1 MIFKHL
7 FRSKHQSPDP
17 QVRLQ
22 AIEKLNNQDAEQ
34 KSILHELAFN
44 DSDVGVSL
52 AALHKLDSF
61 VLWYKMSEI
70 AKNDR
75 VQKKSQQIIENAL
88 LDEKSHTLDESEK
101 RRFILETR
109 DSRLI
114 EKLLSQWWLQQDTDL
129 ALALLKKADKP
140 QLHEKL
146 LFESQNDDLK
156 IAILS
161 ALVDN
166 AQSRKL
172 LNKIQKK
179 SHSEK
184 IKALSSEMLQG
195 WLDAEKLP
203 VEVEQKVT
211 MLLSRLLALKDQND
225 LPHIKQ
231 QQSELTTRYIQLTE
245 SFACLTEQKRAEIQ
259 AKYTEISAG
268 VERIVAVLTP
278 QWQAEQ
284 ADLELTQ
291 NLNNLCLDVEQ
302 NLANLSTQLSQRIS
316 HISASEVELFSQKA
330 NQQLEQLQSLAKQ
343 LPATKS
349 TQHQQIERLHN
360 QLATSLNT
368 LASLPKF
375 QLAILKAQE
384 LISTLT
390 DLALPNDVSQI
401 EAADDYLKE
410 QKQIWQHTVGEFR
423 AHVPVEL
430 SQQWHK
436 QLSVWQQ
443 AIKTL
448 KKQIDNDVSR
458 CRNKI
463 RAVESLVNQGKFKA
477 AMSLY
482 QKVYTWYGALPE
494 KQQGLLERS
503 FLVVK
508 EQIEN
513 LKDWQEYI
521 AAPRKPALLTE
532 VAALISNPLA
542 IEAQAEAIKSLRS
555 QWNSLGKSDTES
567 DRALNARFELE
578 IEKAFAPCRAHYDHQ
593 QQQREQNM
601 QAKQQVLAELSALS
615 QQALDSSHLA
625 KSLNNLQQKWRS
637 IGEVD
642 FKLRHDLYQN
652 YQQLLTPLKDKVTS
666 FYADNAEQKRQLVD
680 KVAQL
685 IELESVNDAIDQAK
699 VLQEKWKTIE
709 HAGKQAEKQLWSAFR
724 QANDNLFA
732 KRNQVNRQQKDE
744 VKQQVELISQQ
755 LDELETLL
763 KAASDKSSIQNVL
776 QTKQQVLDGIAALPV
791 RDRSN
796 LEQRFQ
802 GLVEQQKRKLN
813 ELKNSEK
820 NQQIQALFSTLKA
833 WKEDTEVPD
842 SVNLVAKQWQS
853 CFYEITSDV
862 DRHALTIKMEI
873 VAQAE
878 SPKKDK
884 EQRQAIQMQ
893 MMAQKLQSGEELALT
908 SLFKE
913 WISAGAPSKTDL
925 SMLKRIE
932 PLILG

>member
-88 LDEKSHTLDESEK
+88 LDEKSHTLEESEK

-129 ALALLKKADKP
+129 AFALLKKTDKP

-146 LFESQNDDLK
+146 LLESQNDDLK

-161 ALVDN
+161 ALTDN

-179 SHSEK
+179 SNSEK
-184 IKALSSEMLQG
+184 IKALASEMLQG

-203 VEVEQKVT
+203 VELEQKVK

-225 LPHIKQ
+225 LPYIKQ
-231 QQSELTTRYIQLTE
+231 QQSELTSAFIQLKE
-245 SFACLTEQKRAEIQ
+245 SFACLAEQKRTEIQ
-259 AKYTEISAG
+259 AKYIEISAG
-268 VERIVAVLTP
+268 VERTVALLMP
-278 QWQAEQ
+278 KWQAEQ
-284 ADLELTQ
+284 ASLELTQ
-291 NLNNLCLDVEQ
+291 NLDNVRQDVEQ

-316 HISASEVELFSQKA
+316 DISESEVELFSQKA

-343 LPATKS
+343 LPANKS
-349 TQHQQIERLHN
+349 KQHQQIEQLHN
-360 QLATSLNT
+360 QLTTSLKT

-375 QLAILKAQE
+375 QQAILKAQE
-384 LISTLT
+384 LISTFT

-410 QKQIWQHTVGEFR
+410 QKQIWQHTVGEFQ
-423 AHVPVEL
+423 AHLPVEL

-436 QLSVWQQ
+436 QLSAWQQ
-443 AIKTL
+443 AIKIL

-463 RAVESLVNQGKFKA
+463 RSLESLVSQGKFKA
-477 AMSLY
+477 AMGLY
-482 QKVYTWYGALPE
+482 QKVFTWYEALPE
-494 KQQGLLERS
+494 KQQGQLERS
-503 FLVVK
+503 FLVAK

-532 VAALISNPLA
+532 VAALIANPLA

-567 DRALNARFELE
+567 DIALNAAFEAE
-578 IEKAFAPCRAHYDHQ
+578 IEKAFAPCRAHYDQQ

-601 QAKQQVLAELSALS
+601 QAKQQVLAELTTLS
-615 QQALDSSHLA
+615 QQELATSHLV
-625 KSLNNLQQKWRS
+625 KSLNNLQQKWRN

-642 FKLRHDLYQN
+642 FKLRSDLYQN
-652 YQQLLTPLKDKVTS
+652 YQQLVTPLKDKVTS
-666 FYADNAEQKRQLVD
+666 YYADNAEQKRQLVD
-680 KVAQL
+680 KASQL
-685 IELESVNDAIDQAK
+685 IELESVNDAIEQAK

-709 HAGKQAEKQLWSAFR
+709 HAGKQAEKQLWTAFR

-732 KRNQVNRQQKDE
+732 KRNQASQEQKNE
-744 VKQQVELISQQ
+744 AKQQVELISQQ
-755 LDELETLL
+755 LIQLEALL
-763 KAASDKSSIQNVL
+763 KAASDKPSIQNAL

-791 RDRSN
+791 RDRRN
-796 LEQRFQ
+796 LEQKLQ
-802 GLVEQQKRKLN
+802 GLVEQQKRKLT
-813 ELKNSEK
+813 ELKKSEK
-820 NQQIQALFSTLKA
+820 NQQVQALFSTLKA
-833 WKEDTEVPD
+833 WKEDAEVPD

-853 CFYEITSDV
+853 CFYELSSEA

-878 SPKKDK
+878 SPKKDT

-908 SLFKE
+908 SLLKE
-913 WISAGAPSKTDL
+913 WITAGALSKADL
-925 SMLKRIE
+925 ALLKRIE